1 MPQKSSIPRSLRRR
15 STDAEKRVWH
25 FLRNRQLGGWKFR
38 RQVWIDRYIVD
49 FVCLDAKLVVELDGS
64 QHAENVGSDLLRSGI
79 LERNGFRVVR
89 YRNSD
94 VLSNTSEVLDDI
106 IAHLE
111 LRKCCAR
118 QASLVSG

>member
-1 MPQKSSIPRSLRRR
+1 MPQKSSIPRSLRRQ

-49 FVCLDAKLVVELDGS
+49 FVCLDAKLVVELD
-64 QHAENVGSDLLRSGI
+64 
-79 LERNGFRVVR
+79 
-89 YRNSD
+89 
-94 VLSNTSEVLDDI
+94 DI
-106 IAHLE
+106 VAHLE